1 MRSEPSRRAQ
11 RRRDRL
17 VGVRITSSELQ
28 RWHRSAAA
36 ADLTL
41 AELVRE
47 AVRIYARQLAV
58 EIPPDR
64 GAEAQP

>member
-1 MRSEPSRRAQ
+1 MQPRRAQ

-17 VGVRITSSELQ
+17 VGVRVTSKELQ

-58 EIPPDR
+58 DIAPGHR
-64 GAEAQP
+64 AEVLP

>member
-1 MRSEPSRRAQ
+1 MHEPRRGQ

-17 VGVRITSSELQ
+17 VGVRVTSNELQ

-41 AELVRE
+41 AELIRE
-47 AVRIYARQLAV
+47 AVRVYARQLAV
-58 EIPPDR
+58 DIGPER
-64 GAEAQP
+64 RSEARS